1 MKDSGIPWVGEIPAD
16 WEVGKV
22 KGCLRRHEVKGH
34 GDAMVLALYR
44 DHGVVPKDSRDDN
57 HNRTGKDTN
66 DYKYVREG
74 DLVINKMKAWQGS
87 LSVSGFEGIVSP
99 AYFIY
104 EFVGHNL
111 DRGFADYLLRSTY
124 KQEFE
129 RVSGGIREG
138 QWDLPRY
145 DFEHM
150 QLPLPSME
158 EQQRIADY
166 LDERCAAIDE
176 VRRTIED
183 EVEALRR
190 LRKATIHR
198 AVTKG
203 LDEGVPMRDSGVE
216 WIGEMPEAW
225 VICRMKVMLASIPH
239 ALSDGPFGSDMKS
252 DEYQESG
259 VPITQLNNIKEGVHK
274 DDSFKYISSEKAE
287 TLSSHYVY
295 PGELLM
301 AKMMPAGRTC
311 LVSNAYP
318 KYVLSSDSIRIVPS
332 KEVDRRFLC
341 YAANAYSVVEAELMS
356 KGSTRVRISLSIVR
370 NMRFAIPLFSEQQ
383 RIADYLDERCDAIDS
398 IIDTRTKQLER
409 LEDYRKALIFAYVT
423 GKKEVP
429 THA

>member
-16 WEVGKV
+16 WKVGKV
-22 KGCLRRHEVKGH
+22 KGCLHRHEVKGY
-34 GDAMVLALYR
+34 GGATVLALYR

-87 LSVSGFEGIVSP
+87 LSVSGYEGIVSP

-104 EFVGHNL
+104 EFVGQSL
-111 DRGFADYLLRSTY
+111 DRGYADYLLRSTY

-150 QLPLPSME
+150 QLPLPDID
-158 EQQRIADY
+158 EQQRITGY

-183 EVEALRR
+183 EIEALRR

-203 LDEGVPMRDSGVE
+203 IDEGAPMLRTHVG
-216 WIGEMPEAW
+216 WLG
-225 VICRMKVMLASIPH
+225 
-239 ALSDGPFGSDMKS
+239 
-252 DEYQESG
+252 G
-259 VPITQLNNIKEGVHK
+259 VP
-274 DDSFKYISSEKAE
+274 
-287 TLSSHYVY
+287 SHW
-295 PGELLM
+295 
-301 AKMMPAGRTC
+301 R
-311 LVSNAYP
+311 
-318 KYVLSSDSIRIVPS
+318 VLPS
-332 KEVDRRFLC
+332 KH
-341 YAANAYSVVEAELMS
+341 
-356 KGSTRVRISLSIVR
+356 
-370 NMRFAIPLFSEQQ
+370 LFSESKQLRIKGDAQLTPSQKYGVVTQEEYMRLTESRIVLANTGLDKWRHVEPNDFIISLRSFQGGLEMSEVSGCVTWHYIVLRAKKPIAPRYYKYLLKSDRYITALQQ
-383 RIADYLDERCDAIDS
+383 TCSFIRDGQDLRYSNFVQVPLPLPPLSEQRRITDYLDERCAAIDS
-398 IIDTRTKQLER
+398 VIDTRTKQLQR
-409 LEDYRKALIFAYVT
+409 LDDYRRAFIFAYVT